1 MAGACIMHPLGG
13 PRAKIERAN
22 RQIITLQ
29 QSVQGFFRDNLY
41 EIREAER
48 KSKAGNYPL
57 RVKSGPQEF
66 PIDWSVVIGEIAHDL
81 RSALDGLTWQVA
93 LLGPNSPSFYTS
105 FPICLDKCLAK
116 KVGDRTYPAFDP
128 CKEVKRRGC
137 LQSIP
142 SHLWTRF
149 ERFQPYKRGNG
160 GRHSPLVLLNELNNT
175 DKHRLVTVLTPTAVS
190 VTFSGFAGHV
200 HFNRRM
206 TLRTNAKIGWVTE
219 PPPNQPGQGGIYR
232 LDLATMK
239 LVEPEMEVDVT
250 VTPGIRFG
258 NTCEAVS
265 RLPVIPTLRRMRNQV
280 SGIVESFVGEF

>member
-1 MAGACIMHPLGG
+1 MHRLDG

-41 EIREAER
+41 EIRVAER

-66 PIDWSVVIGEIAHDL
+66 PVDWSVLIGEITYNL
-81 RSALDGLTWQVA
+81 RSALDGLTWQLA
-93 LLGPNSPSFYTS
+93 LLWSNPPSFHTS
-105 FPICLDKCLAK
+105 FPICLDRRLSK
-116 KVGDRTYPAFDP
+116 KIGDRIYPAFDA
-128 CKEVKRRGC
+128 CKKPRGC

-142 SHLWTRF
+142 SHLWTGF
-149 ERFQPYKRGNG
+149 EPFQPYKRGNR

-175 DKHRLVTVLTPTAVS
+175 DKHRLITVLIPSVTS
-190 VTFSGFAGHV
+190 VTFSGLVGHC

-206 TLRTNAKIGWVTE
+206 TLRTNAKIGWVTDV
-219 PPPNQPGQGGIYR
+219 PPNQPGQGGVYR

-239 LVEPEMEVDVT
+239 LVEPKMEVNVT
-250 VTPGIRFG
+250 VAPGIRFG
-258 NTCEAVS
+258 HSCKAVE
-265 RLPVIPTLRRMRNQV
+265 RLPLILTLRRMADEV
-280 SGIVESFVGEF
+280 SRVIESFSDKFPK